1 MALPCPSQEAFAL
14 QAQGSMGEAQLAFS
28 PLDLGSN
35 QGCAHKGP
43 FVLIHQPS
51 RGAYYFHHKWPQVSW
66 RWPRSLR
73 PSSAVLLPLPL
84 HCPPYDCITW
94 PPYCISAHDSY
105 MSLLCA
111 HPGVYQP

>member
-1 MALPCPSQEAFAL
+1 MALPCPGQEAFAL

-51 RGAYYFHHKWPQVSW
+51 RGGLLLPPQV
-66 RWPRSLR
+66 
-73 PSSAVLLPLPL
+73 A
-84 HCPPYDCITW
+84 
-94 PPYCISAHDSY
+94 
-105 MSLLCA
+105 
-111 HPGVYQP
+111 PGALEVAQVPAT